1 MVQQRNKFKSK
12 FKKTNRPLGFQG
24 YYVEVREGEDAVRAY
39 RKIKRWIKEDKFI
52 DQIRANKTYQKP
64 SEIKREKQKE
74 RRKVLRKL
82 QRERDSNVFL
92 GVQRATIECLLL
104 YIQFSFLLIS
114 STINPLFFAF

>member
-1 MVQQRNKFKSK
+1 VRTLCYYLENQMRKNNRPN
-12 FKKTNRPLGFQG
+12 NRPLGFQG

-52 DQIRANKTYQKP
+52 DQIRDNNTFKKP

-82 QRERDSNVFL
+82 RRERDSNIL
-92 GVQRATIECLLL
+92 MGRPQRGR
-104 YIQFSFLLIS
+104 
-114 STINPLFFAF
+114 